1 MTRLLVIGTLAAELG
16 QAARIAAARG
26 ARVTQAEGAASG
38 LARLRAEGA
47 DLVFCD
53 LAHDIAWL
61 IGCLAEERIA
71 CPVIACGRNADAA
84 AAVAAIR
91 AGAKE
96 FLPLPPE
103 PDLIAAMLAAAAGEA
118 EAPVHRDP
126 AMAALLARAE
136 QLARA
141 EASVLITGESGT
153 GKEVLAR
160 HIHAASRRARGP
172 FVALNCAALPETL
185 LESELFGHEKGAFS
199 GAVAAR
205 KGKFE
210 QAEGGTLLL
219 DEIGEMDP
227 RLQAKLLRVI
237 QEREVD
243 RLGGAQPVKVDVRLL
258 AATNRDLAAEVR
270 AGRFREDLWF
280 RLNVVALRIP
290 PLRERPGDIVP
301 LAEHFARR
309 FTAANGLPAMALAPS
324 ALAALA
330 AHPWP
335 GNVREL
341 ENTLHRAVLLATG
354 PVIDAAAIEL
364 TPMAAASAAA
374 EPIAAMA
381 APPAPPPGAE
391 SALGVAPLVGRRV
404 DEVERALILETLTH
418 CLGNR
423 TRAAEILGISIRT
436 LRNKLHE
443 YRASGVPVPVA
454 PGQQP
459 GMPPESPPHATAA
472 AIARYAAATAR

>member
-1 MTRLLVIGTLAAELG
+1 MARLLIIGPLEGELG
-16 QAARIAAARG
+16 HAARSATARG
-26 ARVTQAEGAASG
+26 AAVRHEGGAASG

-47 DLVFCD
+47 DLVMCD
-53 LAHDIAWL
+53 LTQDIGWL
-61 IGCLAEERIA
+61 IEQLSAERIA
-71 CPVIACGRNADAA
+71 CPVIACGRNADAS
-84 AAVAAIR
+84 AAVRAIR

-96 FLPLPPE
+96 FLPLPPDAE
-103 PDLIAAMLAAAAGEA
+103 LIAARLQAASGQEPG
-118 EAPVHRDP
+118 PVHQDP
-126 AMAALLARAE
+126 RMAALLARAE

-141 EASVLITGESGT
+141 EASILISGESGT

-160 HIHAASRRARGP
+160 FIHTHSRRTRGP

-219 DEIGEMDP
+219 DEIGEMEP

-243 RLGGAQPVKVDVRLL
+243 RLGGGAPVKVDVRLL
-258 AATNRDLAAEVR
+258 AATNRDLSAEVR
-270 AGRFREDLWF
+270 SGRFREDLFF
-280 RLNVVALRIP
+280 RLNVIGLAIP
-290 PLRERPGDIVP
+290 PLRARPGDIP
-301 LAEHFARR
+301 ALARYFADR
-309 FTAANGLPAMALAPS
+309 FSAANGLPRRALTPAAE
-324 ALAALA
+324 ALLLQ
-330 AHPWP
+330 HPWP

-341 ENTLHRAVLLATG
+341 ENALHRAVLLAEGAQIG
-354 PVIDAAAIEL
+354 PEAIEL
-364 TPMAAASAAA
+364 SVPPREVVMAEIPAGASAK
-374 EPIAAMA
+374 
-381 APPAPPPGAE
+381 PPP
-391 SALGVAPLVGRRV
+391 SALVSGLVGRRV
-404 DEVERALILETLTH
+404 EEVERDLILETLTH

-443 YRASGVPVPVA
+443 YRAQGVAVSV
-454 PGQQP
+454 QP
-459 GMPPESPPHATAA
+459 GVLLPGG
-472 AIARYAAATAR
+472 R